1 MTNALNT
8 YLANLA
14 VLQFKLHNLHWNV
27 TGPLFVP
34 VHEYTEKRYTVAF
47 EQFDEIAEVLKMR
60 GQMPRVTM
68 SEYLEVAT
76 IKEEPAREFSDREVL
91 DILESDMKLM
101 QAMTLEL
108 RNKAAQEDDFAVQGI
123 MEGYLADYA
132 KELWFLR
139 SMKK

>member
-1 MTNALNT
+1 MTNVLNA

-27 TGPLFVP
+27 TGSLFVP
-34 VHEYTEKRYTVAF
+34 VHEYTEKRYNVAF
-47 EQFDEIAEVLKMR
+47 AQFDEVAEVLKMR
-60 GQMPRVTM
+60 GEMPRVTM
-68 SEYLEVAT
+68 AEYLEVAT
-76 IKEEPAREFSDREVL
+76 IKEVEGREFSDREVL
-91 DILESDMKLM
+91 DIVEADMHAM
-101 QAMTLEL
+101 QEQTLAI
-108 RNKAAQEDDFAVQGI
+108 RNAAAEADDFVVQAL